1 MKKLFIAASLV
12 TALAGCQ
19 SNNHA
24 TVEQAQ
30 NFAQCTF
37 PDAPT
42 VEAPGWICDVLP
54 TDLAAGATGYAKK
67 SAAGMS
73 VMRKIA
79 TNDARVNL
87 AAQFETD
94 VNNLFQQAVES
105 SVNTSSAEGV
115 SIVDENVQETFENI
129 TKTVVTRNLTNSRV
143 IVSQASPAGGL
154 YVLIGMDQA
163 TFDSNMNNVI
173 DQVAGEDS
181 ALWDQFNNEQAAAD
195 LAEAFEAL
203 KK

>member
-12 TALAGCQ
+12 AALAGCQ
-19 SNNHA
+19 SNNTA
-24 TVEQAQ
+24 TTEQAQ

-73 VMRKIA
+73 VMRKVA

-87 AAQFETD
+87 AAQFQTD
-94 VNNLFQQAVES
+94 VNNMYQQASES
-105 SVNTSSAEGV
+105 AINTSS
-115 SIVDENVQETFENI
+115 VDGIAVVTEDVKETFENI
-129 TKTVVTRNLTNSRV
+129 TKNVVTRSLTNSRV
-143 IVSQASPAGGL
+143 IVSQASPSGGL
-154 YVLIGMDQA
+154 YVLVGMDQA
-163 TFDSNMNNVI
+163 TFDANMNKVI
-173 DQVAGEDS
+173 DEVTGEDS